1 MRIED
6 DSPEFSNNSWAQE
19 DFPAKSRRSSAC
31 REKGD
36 IQRFIKSLLSTPGI
50 RYDKIMRLKA
60 LVQSGK
66 YETEDKIQRTA
77 GQLLEFLTY
86 NK

>member
-6 DSPEFSNNSWAQE
+6 DSPELGANTWTQE
-19 DFPAKSRRSSAC
+19 DFPVKSSRSDVR
-31 REKGD
+31 REKSD
-36 IQRFIKSLLSTPGI
+36 VQRFIKPLLSTPGI
-50 RYDKIMRLKA
+50 RYDKVLKLKA

-77 GQLLEFLTY
+77 GHLLDFLAP
-86 NK
+86 